1 MWGAK
6 ALASGQKTEHW
17 EYLYHSIWSKR
28 LALLK
33 CQDYWLLNTKFKAIF
48 LLMGRETPNLLMR
61 EIKHNKGLLWE
72 RTEDLIQVE
81 NPQPNNHN
89 LLSVNGMSIRTDH
102 LLSLAPLPC
111 YRMPPP
117 AFQSWM
123 CVCYIISFVLIISLI
138 SNIRYLFG
146 RIPSSS

>member
-117 AFQSWM
+117 LWSDPIF
-123 CVCYIISFVLIISLI
+123 FVVHHSTWFPKHLL
-138 SNIRYLFG
+138 
-146 RIPSSS
+146 IPSDVNIPLPTT